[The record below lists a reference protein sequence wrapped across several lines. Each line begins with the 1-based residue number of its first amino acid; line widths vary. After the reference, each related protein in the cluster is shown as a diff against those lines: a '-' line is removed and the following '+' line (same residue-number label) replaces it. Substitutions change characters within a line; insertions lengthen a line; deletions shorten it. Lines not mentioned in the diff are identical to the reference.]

1 MSLKFFNNILECG
14 IDTVPD
20 TMYRNIQQEYIN
32 LQWDNTSA
40 LYTVKEE
47 EDIGS
52 LVYNDLDVWL
62 VPTVADT
69 STGMKD
75 TRDFNKLIFKDI
87 NHKVKRGLMYKF
99 DDCYWIVHSYSEYD
113 GIVQD
118 CGIRRCNNIL
128 KIVDPENGSIFSIPC
143 VVDYDMAASTVKVT
157 KYILTPSN
165 HAVILVQGN
174 SDTLRLFKT
183 NSRFMLSGRPFK
195 LYGYQ
200 NAVEYSLDNQ
210 KSTLLYLDL
219 YLDEFRDGDDVENG
233 IAANGKYD
241 YSLSIN
247 SENLILENNS
257 IGVLSASVI
266 LNGKEVERNIIWKS
280 QNDKIIEIDED
291 GNYKIHGEIGQIVNI
306 TATLSGN
313 ADIFDVIS
321 ITIGEIGEDIK
332 IVLNPDFNKIRQYST
347 LNFVVDVYYNGI
359 LLTDNVNILCSTN
372 SEIFTILENE
382 DYYSLNSVGI
392 SSESQYINIIA
403 SCENPLFNKEVNI
416 PIQAVSMYG

>member
-1 MSLKFFNNILECG
+1 
-14 IDTVPD
+14 
-20 TMYRNIQQEYIN
+20 MYQ
-32 LQWDNTSA
+32 
-40 LYTVKEE
+40 
-47 EDIGS
+47 
-52 LVYNDLDVWL
+52 
-62 VPTVADT
+62 
-69 STGMKD
+69 
-75 TRDFNKLIFKDI
+75 
-87 NHKVKRGLMYKF
+87 F

-219 YLDEFRDGDDVENG
+219 YLDEFRDGDDAENG

-359 LLTDNVNILCSTN
+359 LLTENVNILCSTN
-372 SEIFTILENE
+372 SEIFTIFKNE